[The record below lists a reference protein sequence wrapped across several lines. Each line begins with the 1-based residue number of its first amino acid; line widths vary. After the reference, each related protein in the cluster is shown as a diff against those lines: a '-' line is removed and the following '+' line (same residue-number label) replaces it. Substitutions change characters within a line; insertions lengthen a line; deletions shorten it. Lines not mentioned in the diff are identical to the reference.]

1 MLGKCNMSIQS
12 SNSSYTNSRDTAFT
26 ANTARRIVEANV
38 EPVPLEELVANL
50 RKAFV
55 GKHEQLCE
63 ARFEEMVD
71 ILAEHRDEADSR
83 FESLAKS
90 VLHLKDDQCGM
101 DDSLRAMNEK
111 IGTTSERLIE
121 EFKALKKYC
130 DDALVKSRQ
139 ELEFKI
145 QVASESHQDAIDDL
159 SQSAKR
165 GLLEL
170 SGVFFSH
177 VAEDEKKWERERD
190 NSHAILE
197 QRIAQWRAEIEDSRR
212 SDMHEVASS
221 MVGIGHRLMAL
232 RKN

>member
-1 MLGKCNMSIQS
+1 MLIQS
-12 SNSSYTNSRDTAFT
+12 SNSSYTNSRDGAFT
-26 ANTARRIVEANV
+26 ANTARRIVEANA

-50 RKAFV
+50 RKMFV

-71 ILAEHRDEADSR
+71 ILAEHKAEADSR
-83 FESLAKS
+83 FETLAKS
-90 VLHLKDDQCGM
+90 VLHLKDDQRGI
-101 DDSLRAMNEK
+101 DESLHTMNEK
-111 IGTTSERLIE
+111 IGTTSQKLTE

-145 QVASESHQDAIDDL
+145 QAASESHQDAIDDL
-159 SQSAKR
+159 SLNAKR

-170 SGVFFSH
+170 SGVFFAH

-190 NSHAILE
+190 NSHSMLE

-212 SDMHEVASS
+212 HDMHEVASS
-221 MVGIGHRLMAL
+221 MVDIGQRLMAL